1 MVLKI
6 KMALGGGMI
15 DPIVSVILPIYN
27 GEKYL
32 NESIDSILSQSFED
46 FELIL
51 INDGSTDASLEIAEH
66 YRKKDNRIVLI
77 SQENMGLISA
87 LNRGISCSKGKYIAR
102 MDQDDISL
110 KNRFAK
116 QVEMLDSGCDICGCD
131 FYLISEDGTTF
142 GEKVVY
148 KDAFPLV
155 LMTNVPFAHGS
166 VMIRK
171 DFLTKNKLEYG
182 QTKYI
187 KAEDYKLWCSIFEC
201 GGVLKNIPEFLFKY
215 RDVEGSLSSHKKN
228 MYHAS
233 MISYE
238 FMKENHDLIVATIKK
253 DPALLI
259 KFKNQISFFSLMTI
273 FKQFGFKCSLFPDFK
288 VFLLSF
294 IRSLKLCRIVI
305 MSKFND

>member
-1 MVLKI
+1 
-6 KMALGGGMI
+6 MI

-32 NESIDSILSQSFED
+32 NESIDSILTQSFED

-51 INDGSTDASLEIAEH
+51 IDDGSTDTSLEIAEY
-66 YRKKDNRIVLI
+66 YRIKDNRIVLI

-87 LNRGISCSKGKYIAR
+87 LNKGISYSKGKYIAR

-131 FYLISEDGTTF
+131 FYLISEDGAIS

-148 KDAFPLV
+148 TDDFPLV

-171 DFLTKNKLEYG
+171 KFLTQNKLEYG
-182 QTKYI
+182 QTKYT
-187 KAEDYKLWCSIFEC
+187 KAEDYKLWCSIFEH
-201 GGVLKNIPEFLFKY
+201 GGVLKNVSEFLFKY
-215 RDVEGSLSSHKKN
+215 RDVEGSLSSDKKN

-238 FMKENHDLIVATIKK
+238 FMNENHDLIVAAIKK

-259 KFKNQISFFSLMTI
+259 RFKSQISFFSLVTI
-273 FKQFGFKCSLFPDFK
+273 FKQFSFKLSLFPNFK
-288 VFLLSF
+288 VFTLSF
-294 IRSLKLCRIVI
+294 IRALKLYRIVM